1 MNPLEKRLTN
11 IIAPVFK
18 EATPGLVFE
27 VHHKGKLKAHVEL
40 GKTSAYYDWASLTKI
55 VFSASAWMFALDEKK
70 FKLDDSVSKFLPWFY
85 SGAPKKFWRIQ
96 DLMTHSA
103 GLEWWKPYYSM
114 IKAPGKNPEL
124 NWKALKEI
132 LRTEMENQSSGRV
145 HEVKTKEGTLL
156 KLDPK
161 KQPKSVYS
169 DLDLLILGAALEEVH
184 QKPFHEIASEVLDRL
199 GLIESGFH
207 FANQPAGP
215 RELYAPTEAKAFYG
229 ETRAGEV
236 NDENTWAL
244 GGVAPHAGLFGPIDD
259 LSDYG
264 LLLRGSYFDDLSK
277 TDSKRFASPK
287 TTRKFLKRSVPV
299 EIGDWGLL
307 FMMPNKEGASC
318 GPEFSSSSV
327 GHLGFTGTSLWFD
340 PKKDLLVT
348 VLSNRVHPT
357 RDNINIRL
365 LRPLLHTAVVEELG
379 L

>member
-1 MNPLEKRLTN
+1 MNSLEKRLSRVLE
-11 IIAPVFK
+11 PVYK

-40 GKTSAYYDWASLTKI
+40 GKTFPYYDWASLTKI

-70 FKLDDSVSKFLPWFY
+70 FKLEDSVSKYLPWFY
-85 SGAPKKFWRIQ
+85 SAAPKKFWRIQ

-103 GLEWWKPYYSM
+103 GLEWWKPYFSM
-114 IKAPGKNPEL
+114 INNPGADPAQS
-124 NWKALKEI
+124 WSQLKDI
-132 LRTEMENQSSGRV
+132 LRTEMEKQSAGHV

-169 DLDLLILGAALEEVH
+169 DLDLLILGAALEEVY
-184 QKPFHEIASEVLDRL
+184 QKPFHEITSEVLDRL

-215 RELYAPTEAKAFYG
+215 RALYAPTESKAFFG
-229 ETRAGEV
+229 ATRPGEV

-264 LLLRGSYFDDLSK
+264 LLLRGAYFDDLSK
-277 TDSKRFASPK
+277 SDSKRFATTR
-287 TTRKFLKRSVPV
+287 TTRKFLKRSVPLD
-299 EIGDWGLL
+299 IGDWGLL
-307 FMMPNKEGASC
+307 FMMPSKEGASC
-318 GPEFSSSSV
+318 GPEFSRSSV

-348 VLSNRVHPT
+348 VLTNRVHPT

-379 L
+379 V

>member
-1 MNPLEKRLTN
+1 MNSLEKRLTN
-11 IIAPVFK
+11 ILEPVYK
-18 EATPGLVFE
+18 EATPGLVFD
-27 VHHKGKLKAHVEL
+27 VHYKGRLKAHVEL
-40 GKTSAYYDWASLTKI
+40 GKTSPYYDWASLTKI
-55 VFSASAWMFALDEKK
+55 VFSASAWMLALDAKK
-70 FKLDDSVSKFLPWFY
+70 YKLDDSVTKYLPWFY
-85 SGAPKKFWRIQ
+85 SAAPKKYWRIQ

-103 GLEWWKPYYSM
+103 GLEWWKPYYSV
-114 IKAPGKNPEL
+114 IETPGKDPIKS
-124 NWKALKEI
+124 WQQLKNI
-132 LRTEMENQSSGRV
+132 LREEMENQASGRV
-145 HEVKTKEGTLL
+145 HEVKTKEGMLL
-156 KLDPK
+156 KLDAK
-161 KQPKSVYS
+161 KQPKCVYS
-169 DLDLLILGAALEEVH
+169 DLDLLILGMLLEEVY
-184 QKPFHEIASEVLDRL
+184 QKPFHEITSEVLDRL

-215 RELYAPTEAKAFYG
+215 RALYAPTETKAFFG
-229 ETRAGEV
+229 DTRPGEV

-259 LSDYG
+259 LSEYG

-277 TDSKRFASPK
+277 NDAKRFASSK
-287 TTRKFLKRSVPV
+287 TVHKFLKRSVPL

-307 FMMPNKEGASC
+307 FMMPSNEGASC
-318 GPEFSSSSV
+318 GPKFSRSSV

-357 RDNINIRL
+357 RENINIRL